1 MTNVVCNV
9 FISYLHK
16 GFKNHVL
23 WFITLLPNQVVFSY
37 PALCQCDH
45 SFTRHQIR
53 TVRWKKNKECT
64 GSVYCIN
71 NTLWMMYGCIIWE
84 QQWQI
89 KNCLKSIIW
98 SKKSLNDLC
107 HTHYNYG
114 ARIRT
119 VKRQKVRDKLLINKL
134 KKDISICC
142 SSMNTNFKQA
152 FSAYNWDG
160 CNSLMPICM
169 LPFHFGT
176 ITSETVAKSP
186 CKSTILKKNKTY
198 L

>member
-89 KNCLKSIIW
+89 KNCIKSIIW

-119 VKRQKVRDKLLINKL
+119 VKRQKVRTSFSLTTEERHLHLLL
-134 KKDISICC
+134 LYEYQ
-142 SSMNTNFKQA
+142 FQA
-152 FSAYNWDG
+152 
-160 CNSLMPICM
+160 SLQCIQ
-169 LPFHFGT
+169 LGW
-176 ITSETVAKSP
+176 
-186 CKSTILKKNKTY
+186 L
-198 L
+198 